1 MATTTN
7 LEPERGWE
15 LLPAFGSSGTSDRTK
30 NFARARRHT
39 RAVKFLRLVLPV
51 CAAGVVVVT
60 PDGRVARRGSAI
72 FVHVARPGLE
82 PTAGCVALP
91 AASLR
96 RLLARMSRKTRI
108 KIH

>member
-39 RAVKFLRLVLPV
+39 RTVKFLRLVLPV
-51 CAAGVVVVT
+51 CAAGVVVVY
-60 PDGRVARRGSAI
+60 VANVLQTIGWVTCTNSPVCCA
-72 FVHVARPGLE
+72 
-82 PTAGCVALP
+82 
-91 AASLR
+91 
-96 RLLARMSRKTRI
+96 TR
-108 KIH
+108 

>member
-1 MATTTN
+1 MPHDSVASRV
-7 LEPERGWE
+7 EGWPPAAPTANTDSSFCRSSPSHDGQAGDRLWRADHLYDLVIE
-15 LLPAFGSSGTSDRTK
+15 LDHNVRP
-30 NFARARRHT
+30 
-39 RAVKFLRLVLPV
+39 
-51 CAAGVVVVT
+51 
-60 PDGRVARRGSAI
+60 RVARRGSAI